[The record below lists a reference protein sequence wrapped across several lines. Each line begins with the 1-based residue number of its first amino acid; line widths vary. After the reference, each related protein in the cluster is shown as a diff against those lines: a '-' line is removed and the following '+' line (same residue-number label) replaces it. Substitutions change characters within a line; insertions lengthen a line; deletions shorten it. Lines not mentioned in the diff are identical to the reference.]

1 MRFSMIDVA
10 KHQLELRKG
19 AKNKLLTL
27 TNEVK
32 IITSSDDTFKLW
44 QEVISCAA
52 RGDLI
57 DVDSKELTKFKDH
70 KNFEPEKDGVL
81 TREFFKFLGNLSEAD
96 HAKLCRHILN
106 RSGPSRKLPHPKV
119 VVKQPTTV
127 VEDCYSVKE
136 WIEHRKKKATARFQ
150 LHLIRPELGLYTDGN
165 KHFVQTA
172 WKNFKKQFSITKASM
187 RMLLDWGPTDLYYTN
202 QRQIQ
207 HRNTPCEDLSPYTKQ
222 FFTVFLEQREQFTP
236 PDGEFYFSAFKSNL
250 LTFSSFV
257 FDSWSTMGRDGKL
270 GVIDFRCIPGVHS
283 RSTASV
289 DKLYFE
295 AFMKLMSKHGKP
307 MLTDLLAWLFIC
319 GDDDAYPQVEAF
331 LQTPSVVEKFN
342 LYPSEYIPAPFE
354 RLRGYSVKSKLAT
367 SNVRLLFLIN
377 NEMEHPS
384 AVKKQYQVPQHVVYE
399 KPRKYNELE
408 YLMYPIKLQME
419 FYIRILDMF
428 CEQGDS
434 VFELYAGTKLMV
446 ASLVSVT
453 LAFSSDRAKPF
464 GHAILVFQ
472 LV

>member
-1 MRFSMIDVA
+1 MIDVA

-19 AKNKLLTL
+19 AKNKLLIL

-32 IITSSDDTFKLW
+32 IITSSDETFKLW

-136 WIEHRKKKATARFQ
+136 WIERRKRKATARFQ

-165 KHFVQTA
+165 KQFVQTA
-172 WKNFKKQFSITKASM
+172 WKNFKKQFSISKASM
-187 RMLLDWGPTDLYYTN
+187 CVFLDWGPTDLYYTN
-202 QRQIQ
+202 QRQTQ
-207 HRNTPCEDLSPYTKQ
+207 HRNTPCEDLSPYAKQ
-222 FFTVFLEQREQFTP
+222 FFTVFLKRREQFTP
-236 PDGEFYFSAFKSNL
+236 PDGEFYFSAFKSNSL
-250 LTFSSFV
+250 MFSSFV
-257 FDSWSTMGRDGKL
+257 SDSWSTMGRNSKL
-270 GVIDFRCIPGVHS
+270 GIIDFRCIPGVHG

-289 DKLYFE
+289 DMPYFE

-307 MLTDLLAWLFIC
+307 TITDLPAWLFIC
-319 GDDDAYPQVEAF
+319 GDDDAYLQVEACS
-331 LQTPSVVEKFN
+331 QIPSVVEKFN

-354 RLRGYSVKSKLAT
+354 RLGVYSAKSKLAM

-377 NEMEHPS
+377 NKMEHPP
-384 AVKKQYQVPQHVVYE
+384 AVKKQYQAPQHVVYE

-408 YLMYPIKLQME
+408 YSMYPIKLRME

-428 CEQGDS
+428 CERGDS
-434 VFELYAGTKLMV
+434 VFELFAGTKLMV
-446 ASLVSVT
+446 ASMVSVA
-453 LAFSSDRAKPF
+453 LAFSSSRAKPF
-464 GHAILVFQ
+464 VHAVLLCRLV
-472 LV
+472 

>member
-27 TNEVK
+27 TKEVK
-32 IITSSDDTFKLW
+32 IITSSDETFKLW
-44 QEVISCAA
+44 QEVILCAA

-127 VEDCYSVKE
+127 VEDCYSMKE
-136 WIEHRKKKATARFQ
+136 WIERRKKNATARFQ

-165 KHFVQTA
+165 KQFVQIA
-172 WKNFKKQFSITKASM
+172 WKNFKKQFSISKASM
-187 RMLLDWGPTDLYYTN
+187 HVLLDWGPTDLYYTN
-202 QRQIQ
+202 QRQTQ
-207 HRNTPCEDLSPYTKQ
+207 HRNTPCEDLSPYAKQ
-222 FFTVFLEQREQFTP
+222 FFTIFLEQREQFIP
-236 PDGEFYFSAFKSNL
+236 SDGEFYFSAFKSNS

-257 FDSWSTMGRDGKL
+257 SDSWSTMGRHSKL
-270 GVIDFRCIPGVHS
+270 GVIDFRCIPGVHG

-289 DKLYFE
+289 EMPYFE

-307 MLTDLLAWLFIC
+307 MLTDLPAWLFIC
-319 GDDDAYPQVEAF
+319 GDDDAY
-331 LQTPSVVEKFN
+331 L
-342 LYPSEYIPAPFE
+342 
-354 RLRGYSVKSKLAT
+354 
-367 SNVRLLFLIN
+367 
-377 NEMEHPS
+377 
-384 AVKKQYQVPQHVVYE
+384 
-399 KPRKYNELE
+399 
-408 YLMYPIKLQME
+408 
-419 FYIRILDMF
+419 
-428 CEQGDS
+428 
-434 VFELYAGTKLMV
+434 
-446 ASLVSVT
+446 
-453 LAFSSDRAKPF
+453 
-464 GHAILVFQ
+464 
-472 LV
+472 